1 MDLVDNT
8 DFSALID
15 TIQKLPLRL
24 GYVGVV
30 VRRET
35 KFLEAANL
43 TLLFLSVPQQT
54 ATTKR
59 SLYR

>member
-1 MDLVDNT
+1 MDLVDST

-30 VRRET
+30 VRDNKIL
-35 KFLEAANL
+35 KFL
-43 TLLFLSVPQQT
+43 PC
-54 ATTKR
+54 
-59 SLYR
+59 